1 MCDNECAFG
10 TLCSTLK
17 AGYEFTI
24 MRREKIAKK
33 GKIITNKMQNLEIFL
48 ARLAIYQIS
57 KVSRLKVVQ
66 KCDLYSV

>member
-1 MCDNECAFG
+1 
-10 TLCSTLK
+10 
-17 AGYEFTI
+17 

-57 KVSRLKVVQ
+57 KISKLKVVNMYVFG
-66 KCDLYSV
+66 LSAVWEIWMMRMMVNIF